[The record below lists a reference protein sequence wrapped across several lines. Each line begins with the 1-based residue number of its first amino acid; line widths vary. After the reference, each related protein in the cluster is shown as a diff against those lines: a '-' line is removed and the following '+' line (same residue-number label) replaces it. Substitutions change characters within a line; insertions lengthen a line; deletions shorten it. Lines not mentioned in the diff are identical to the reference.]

1 MRETCRSD
9 DLCKTHLCTQ
19 PPPLPWANQSLPA
32 GEVLLVLGQG
42 LLLDAAERSCAWG
55 RMQKPDSLA
64 GIYLVEARVHVG
76 GRDEEVL
83 QAPSVRAG
91 WKNFPSKLLGKV
103 PAHIFTTEVKPVV
116 AFLKQALACPLAI
129 GQKVLAVFP
138 APGGLT
144 WELQKSRMF
153 KNTTGAICLEG
164 ELSLCCSW
172 VIPAVG
178 RDSKNV
184 TLGWKEFDMRMA
196 ESTRSLR
203 FSVHSW
209 QWPCGVRANH
219 AFVLRNASLRQ
230 KSGSMQNSGC
240 YASVWKGVQF
250 KTDALSIRRSEEWIV
265 VQIGERGSECP
276 NNSEFLYKVWEIN
289 WRGFK

>member
-103 PAHIFTTEVKPVV
+103 PAHVFTTEVKPVV

-144 WELQKSRMF
+144 WEVENCRSQE
-153 KNTTGAICLEG
+153 CLRIQQ
-164 ELSLCCSW
+164 ELFAWKESSLCVVPGSFQLW
-172 VIPAVG
+172 VGIV
-178 RDSKNV
+178 
-184 TLGWKEFDMRMA
+184 RM
-196 ESTRSLR
+196 SP
-203 FSVHSW
+203 W
-209 QWPCGVRANH
+209 
-219 AFVLRNASLRQ
+219 
-230 KSGSMQNSGC
+230 
-240 YASVWKGVQF
+240 
-250 KTDALSIRRSEEWIV
+250 
-265 VQIGERGSECP
+265 GERNLTWGWLKVPDLWDFLCILGSDPVE
-276 NNSEFLYKVWEIN
+276 SEPIMHLYWEMHL
-289 WRGFK
+289 